1 MRLESIPEQML
12 MEKNSNQPWYSA
24 QEGFIDRWV
33 KYCTH
38 KSDDITDM
46 VTYNLPKFEAGLK
59 RAEGR

>member
-1 MRLESIPEQML
+1 

-24 QEGFIDRWV
+24 QEGFIDRWIE
-33 KYCTH
+33 YCTH